1 MLIYILVILLILIL
15 RNNVVGIP
23 SGIQRNM
30 TEDRYLK
37 IVCWVLVLLAAL
49 RGSSVGTDTIAY
61 IWDYD
66 SMPNLSFVDVLEK
79 RADYPGYYLFAKTC
93 SFLHFPVQLMFGLL
107 ESFYVYAMY
116 KFISRHS
123 EDKLFSILG
132 FTVLDLYA
140 FSLAGLKQTMSMGF
154 VLLYYLALEDK
165 KYVKTVLLAL
175 AAYYCHHASLIF
187 LVGVALFYMRKMKLF
202 YVYLTAMVVVTLVG
216 TRFLWTGLLQLLE
229 NDHYSELYLEDEGY
243 SSTTMIIYGVLM
255 AVLFLFSK
263 GYRQQR
269 VEESKVMLGMSTVAF
284 VFQAFA
290 FVSSA
295 AFRLSYYFLPFMM
308 VAFPNNFN
316 RIGNVDTRQ
325 WVKTGTIIVLIFVF
339 VYTGRNGGSIV
350 PYRFFWQ
357 GGL

>member
-15 RNNVVGIP
+15 RNNVIGLS

-61 IWDYD
+61 IWDYNN
-66 SMPNLSFVDVLEK
+66 MPNQSYAEVMAK
-79 RADYPGYYLFAKTC
+79 TADFPGYYLFAKTC

-107 ESFYVYAMY
+107 EGFYVYAIY

-154 VLLYYLALEDK
+154 VLLYFLALEDK
-165 KYVKTVLLAL
+165 KYVKTVILAL

-187 LVGVALFYMRKMKLF
+187 LIGVALFYMRKMKLF
-202 YVYLTAMVVVTLVG
+202 YAYLTAMVVVTLVG
-216 TRFLWTGLLQLLE
+216 TRFLWTGMLQLLE
-229 NDHYSELYLEDEGY
+229 NDHYSELYFEDEGY
-243 SSTTMIIYGVLM
+243 SSTTMIIYGVLV

-263 GYRQQR
+263 GYRQQK
-269 VEESKVMLGMSTVAF
+269 VEESKVMLGMSTIAF
-284 VFQAFA
+284 VFQAFSL
-290 FVSSA
+290 VSSA

-308 VAFPNNFN
+308 VAFPNDFN
-316 RIGNVDTRQ
+316 RIANADTRQ
-325 WVKTGTIIVLIFVF
+325 WVKMGTIFVLIFVF
-339 VYTGRNGGSIV
+339 VYTKYPIGSSGRVGCNKIIN
-350 PYRFFWQ
+350 F
-357 GGL
+357 